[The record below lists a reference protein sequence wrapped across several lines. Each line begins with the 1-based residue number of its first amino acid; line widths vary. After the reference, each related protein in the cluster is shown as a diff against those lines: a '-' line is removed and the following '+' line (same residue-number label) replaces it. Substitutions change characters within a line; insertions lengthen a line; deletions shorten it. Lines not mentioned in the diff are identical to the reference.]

1 MSKTIITMRKYG
13 YQIRLI
19 VTGKVKESYQVI
31 I

>member
-1 MSKTIITMRKYG
+1 MRKYG